1 MKRNLSLNKDIQQ
14 EIVQDK
20 ISIDMLV
27 FQLQSQEGV
36 KGQEN
41 KKKLIFFQI
50 NIFCVMFKK
59 K

>member
-27 FQLQSQEGV
+27 FQLHSQKGV

-41 KKKLIFFQI
+41 QFP
-50 NIFCVMFKK
+50 FK
-59 K
+59 